1 MQIKNRMELSEAVLQ
16 LEARKLM
23 QEELLISQF
32 KTTRESLSPGNL
44 IKEGFQKLT
53 NITDMPGNILKTVAG
68 IGVGLLSKKLFLG
81 RSNSLV
87 KKLLSGVFEVAVAK
101 SAISHADKIKAYGVS
116 IYHNLF
122 KKAKHNG
129 QMHKNTIVDKSE
141 D

>member
-1 MQIKNRMELSEAVLQ
+1 MELDAAILQ
-16 LEARKLM
+16 LEKRKLM

-32 KTTRESLSPGNL
+32 KATRESFSPGNL

-53 NITDMPGNILKTVAG
+53 NITDMPGNILKTAAG
-68 IGVGLLSKKLFLG
+68 IGVGILSKKLFLG
-81 RSNSLV
+81 KSNSLV

-101 SAISHADKIKAYGVS
+101 STISHADKIKAYGVS

-122 KKAKHNG
+122 KKGQHNG
-129 QMHKNTIVDKSE
+129 QMHKNTIVNNSDSSE